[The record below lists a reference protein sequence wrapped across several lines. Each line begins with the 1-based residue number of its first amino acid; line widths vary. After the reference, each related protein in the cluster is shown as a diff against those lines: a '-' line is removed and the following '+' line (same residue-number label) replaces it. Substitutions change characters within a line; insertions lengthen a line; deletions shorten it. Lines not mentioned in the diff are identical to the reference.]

1 MLITIMPDDLKI
13 EPIKL
18 KKYDNKQPDHDI
30 LPRVP
35 FRFTMIAPTY
45 SGKTVLISNIIMKL
59 YKNVFDMIY
68 IFSASIDIDDV
79 WIPVKKYINDHCKP
93 RDDEK
98 LFFDSGDVE
107 ALRKITDQQFEIV
120 NYQKKQKQNKLF
132 NILIVL
138 DDLADDVHFCR
149 HNDVLTSLYIRG
161 RHANISIISSA
172 QYYLS
177 INPICRKQI
186 SDLFLFKL
194 RNKKDLDAILDEFS
208 ALIPKDDLLQSYHYC
223 VKEPYNF
230 VWVNLRSK
238 DTNKMICRNFDEF
251 IYFE

>member
-1 MLITIMPDDLKI
+1 MATDLKI

-18 KKYDNKQPDHDI
+18 KKYDCKQPEHDI

-45 SGKTVLISNIIMKL
+45 SDKTVLISNVIMKL

-79 WIPVKKYINDHCKP
+79 WTPVKKYITDHCKP
-93 RDDEK
+93 RDSER
-98 LFFDSGDVE
+98 LFFDSGDVDSLKVIME
-107 ALRKITDQQFEIV
+107 KQFEVIAH
-120 NYQKKQKQNKLF
+120 QKSKKEKRLF

-149 HNDVLTSLYIRG
+149 NNEILTSLYIRG
-161 RHANISIISSA
+161 RHANISLISSA

-177 INPICRKQI
+177 LNPTCRKQI

-208 ALIPKDDLLQSYHYC
+208 ALIPKDELLQAYNFC
-223 VKEPYNF
+223 VGEPYCF
-230 VWVNLRSK
+230 MWINLRSK
-238 DTNKMICRNFDEF
+238 DHNKMICKNFDEF
-251 IYFE
+251 IFFE